1 MATGLEQ
8 TSLISIRELS
18 NRWKG
23 MGKQTIW
30 NKCKSGDIPAR
41 KIGQNWFIEM
51 DYVLA
56 TEGKKNDSLV

>member
-1 MATGLEQ
+1 MPTELNN

-30 NKCKSGDIPAR
+30 NKCQSGDIPAR

-56 TEGKKNDSLV
+56 TEGKKNDSSV

>member
-1 MATGLEQ
+1 MPTELNN

-23 MGKQTIW
+23 MGMQTIW

-56 TEGKKNDSLV
+56 TEGKKNDSSV

>member
-1 MATGLEQ
+1 MATGLDE
-8 TSLISIRELS
+8 TALISIRELS

-41 KIGQNWFIEM
+41 KIGQNWFIDM

-56 TEGKKNDSLV
+56 QEGKENDER